1 MGQFKVIV
9 SDKAKKDLLQIQRS
23 GDKASIKK
31 VEQIISELYVHPET
45 GTGKP
50 ERLKFELTGFWSRRI
65 NKKDRLI
72 YSIEH
77 QVVTV
82 TAVSAIGHY
91 SDK

>member
-1 MGQFKVIV
+1 MGKFKVIV
-9 SDKAKKDLLQIQRS
+9 SDKAKKDLLSIQKS

-31 VEQIISELYVHPET
+31 ADRIISELYDHPET

-50 ERLKFELTGFWSRRI
+50 ERLKFELSGLWSRQI

-72 YSIEH
+72 YLIDD
-77 QVVTV
+77 QIIAVTV
-82 TAVSAIGHY
+82 VSALGHY